1 VCLNY
6 PSQTE
11 KLTLRQSTDKHSDTE
26 MTTLIDSL
34 GSQISCASSRETI
47 MYQSS
52 IFPHHLPTALSIL
65 SSTILHPLL
74 LPAEVESQKQAA
86 AYEIREIWS
95 KPELILPEVLH
106 TVAYKGNTLGM
117 PLLCPEEQLAVLGE
131 REVRGFMDE
140 WYKPERMVLAGSG
153 MAHEELVELGEKYF
167 GGLASEAQ
175 ASAPVAGVG
184 SGSGSGLKGARD
196 TPIQVGRKNF
206 ATVSSVP
213 ADSAHERIASQ
224 RAVYTGGE
232 EYIEKPE
239 EEFVHLYIG
248 FEGLGIHD
256 PDIVSPICVYT
267 C

>member
-1 VCLNY
+1 
-6 PSQTE
+6 
-11 KLTLRQSTDKHSDTE
+11 

-74 LPAEVESQKQAA
+74 LPAEIESQKQAA

-106 TVAYKGNTLGM
+106 TVAYRDNTLGM
-117 PLLCPEEQLAVLGE
+117 PLLCPEEQLGVLGE
-131 REVRGFMDE
+131 KEVRGFMDE
-140 WYKPERMVLAGSG
+140 WYRPERMVLAGSG
-153 MAHEELVELGEKYF
+153 MAHEELVELGERYF
-167 GGLASEAQ
+167 GGLKPEVAVTPDVY
-175 ASAPVAGVG
+175 APVTGAGLGAGIVG
-184 SGSGSGLKGARD
+184 GTGLRGGKE
-196 TPIQVGRKNF
+196 PQSLGRKSF
-206 ATVSSVP
+206 ATVSLAPV
-213 ADSAHERIASQ
+213 DGAHERLASQ

-256 PDIVSPICVYT
+256 PDIVSPIS
-267 C
+267 

>member
-1 VCLNY
+1 M
-6 PSQTE
+6 
-11 KLTLRQSTDKHSDTE
+11 RQSTDKHSDTE

-74 LPAEVESQKQAA
+74 LPTEIESQKQAA

-106 TVAYKGNTLGM
+106 TVAYQGNTLGM
-117 PLLCPEEQLAVLGE
+117 PLLCPEEQLDVIGE
-131 REVRGFMDE
+131 KEVRGFMDE
-140 WYKPERMVLAGSG
+140 WYRPERMVLAGAG

-167 GGLASEAQ
+167 GDLPSVEEQTGV
-175 ASAPVAGVG
+175 ASAIGTI
-184 SGSGSGLKGARD
+184 SGRSGREASTSL
-196 TPIQVGRKNF
+196 GRKSF
-206 ATVSSVP
+206 ATVSNVP
-213 ADSAHERIASQ
+213 SAEAVHESIASQ

-232 EYIEKPE
+232 EYIEKSE

-256 PDIVSPICVYT
+256 PDIVSFPLYRDRESD
-267 C
+267 